1 MARLGGGSDGL
12 SRAMGMG
19 WCCACPPQCHSPLL
33 PPLLHPSPFPWAKV
47 SVGQREVPF
56 GGFPAPLLLA
66 ALFPTDISL
75 GESLAFAFV
84 EPNLLV
90 RAGLWAPS
98 CAGVGAVGVGLLVL
112 LQQPHFFP
120 PPPHTQDG
128 LREVKGRQH
137 PREDAVR
144 PW

>member
-1 MARLGGGSDGL
+1 MVSRWPWEWGGAVHVPHSATALCFLLRCTLLLSPGLRSPSGRGKCLLGAFL
-12 SRAMGMG
+12 
-19 WCCACPPQCHSPLL
+19 
-33 PPLLHPSPFPWAKV
+33 
-47 SVGQREVPF
+47 
-56 GGFPAPLLLA
+56 APLLLA
-66 ALFPTDISL
+66 ARFPTDISL

-137 PREDAVR
+137 PTEDAVR

>member
-1 MARLGGGSDGL
+1 MVSRGSWEWGGAVHVPHSATALCFLLCCTLLLSPGLRSLSDRGKCLLGAFL
-12 SRAMGMG
+12 
-19 WCCACPPQCHSPLL
+19 
-33 PPLLHPSPFPWAKV
+33 
-47 SVGQREVPF
+47 
-56 GGFPAPLLLA
+56 APLLLA
-66 ALFPTDISL
+66 ARFPTDISL